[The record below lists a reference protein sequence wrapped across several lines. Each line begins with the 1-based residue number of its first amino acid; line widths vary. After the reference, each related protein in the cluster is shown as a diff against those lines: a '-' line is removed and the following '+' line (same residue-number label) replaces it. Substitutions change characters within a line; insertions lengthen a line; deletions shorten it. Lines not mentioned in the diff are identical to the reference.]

1 MAIWPEYEEIRQE
14 DKKMVYKNFQDLK
27 LSALGMGAMRLP
39 VIDGDDAR
47 IDESA
52 AQKMVDYAMEHGVNY
67 YDTAWGYHNGNSELV
82 MGKALSKYP
91 RDSYYLATKFPGY
104 DLSNMDKVEEI
115 FEKQLEKCGVEY
127 FDFYLFHNVC
137 EMNIDAYLN
146 REYGIY
152 EYLLKQ
158 KKEGRIRHLGFS
170 AHGSVEVMKRFLEAN
185 GKDMEFCQIQLNYL
199 DWSFQDAKGKV
210 ELLNQHNIPV
220 WVMEPLRGGKLAS
233 LTGEETAKLKEL
245 RPEETVP
252 AWAFRFLQSL
262 PSVTVVLSGMSDM
275 TQMQENIRTFEEDK
289 PLNDG
294 EMKALLQ
301 MADEM
306 VSKIALPCTACHY
319 CVSHC
324 PQELDIPGLL
334 ALYNEHCFTGG
345 GFIAPM
351 AMSAIPEDK
360 RPNSC
365 IGCRS
370 CEAVCPQQIK
380 ISEAMADFAQKLGM

>member
-146 REYGIY
+146 REYGIFQ
-152 EYLLKQ
+152 YLMKQ
-158 KKEGRIRHLGFS
+158 KQAGRIRHLGFS
-170 AHGSVEVMKRFLEAN
+170 AHGSVEVMKRFLEAY

-233 LTGEETAKLKEL
+233 LTEEETAKLKEL